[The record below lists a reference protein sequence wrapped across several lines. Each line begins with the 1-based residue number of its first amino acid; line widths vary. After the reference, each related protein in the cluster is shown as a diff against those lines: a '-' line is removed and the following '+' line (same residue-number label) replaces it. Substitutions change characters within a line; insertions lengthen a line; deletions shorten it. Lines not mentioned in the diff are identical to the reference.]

1 MQKEKSDNCRSDPQH
16 TCLDNYRNS
25 NNDPGHLQSNG
36 NVTFSELFKLIHI
49 LCWSFK
55 NGNREVDGTDGKD
68 NTKNKLNKR
77 SNNNEKPA
85 NGKDPTW
92 SVLLIPTEARLPRT
106 RQLWQ
111 KRSIVGKNTEMMEK
125 RGMILLSLENLPATI
140 LRRRILHILP
150 EPAHP
155 VNKPQLAQIRY
166 HGPKQSRPW
175 IKHED
180 SPNDKEHR
188 DSGNC

>member
-92 SVLLIPTEARLPRT
+92 SVLLIPTE
-106 RQLWQ
+106 
-111 KRSIVGKNTEMMEK
+111 S
-125 RGMILLSLENLPATI
+125 PAT
-140 LRRRILHILP
+140 P
-150 EPAHP
+150 DSTTMAKK
-155 VNKPQLAQIRY
+155 VD
-166 HGPKQSRPW
+166 SRE
-175 IKHED
+175 KYRD
-180 SPNDKEHR
+180 DGKTGNDITQP
-188 DSGNC
+188 